1 MASGWRFRARLG
13 SHVMLKRAR
22 CFGLADPHFE
32 ARFSSTRRLS
42 ITSPRILCN
51 SGRMRA
57 LQFTQRIQYW
67 IYPADPLTSR
77 QRGARAWTGS
87 LTAATKAEAAALRRH
102 CTR

>member
-1 MASGWRFRARLG
+1 
-13 SHVMLKRAR
+13 
-22 CFGLADPHFE
+22 
-32 ARFSSTRRLS
+32 
-42 ITSPRILCN
+42 
-51 SGRMRA
+51 MRA

-87 LTAATKAEAAALRRH
+87 LTAATKADAAALRRH